1 MCNFIKKHFVKLL
14 LLLVITACE
23 SNQHPV
29 PRCIPA
35 DVLSETKTASV
46 SAYFNASSEDF
57 IADDKSLGNILN
69 NDQVVRWKY
78 TGYVTDGNPIVLRVD
93 GMWTAWA
100 DNASESDRGVTDYE
114 KYNNILSSERICGPY
129 NKIQKTFVP
138 YGKSGCKVSCE
149 LITGVQDELERG
161 AYGPPCWFKN
171 GYGAYLL
178 FKRPGDPE
186 PNETLNHMRYPV
198 SPVMHI
204 GYKPLELAGSD
215 ALSTRDRKIMDS
227 FCQEV
232 KLEPGWKIYLKILD
246 KHYYDNVGGYS
257 VTFVEGI
264 KAEER
269 FSVFEWVRKNI
280 RNELDKA
287 GEHVFKHIVG
297 NPVFKNFVF
306 ALLTLFLVFGALTYI
321 FGMVQS
327 PFSDVIVRILK
338 MALMI
343 LLISPSS
350 WEFFY
355 NHLLNLFINGI
366 DQIIAMINSHSA
378 SYNPTRPFAFLDE
391 MIVDKIFSPVIW
403 KIKIRALILADF
415 SSIFAVLVIIIA
427 VLIYIA
433 LCLYGCVIYLTAFV
447 GITFLIGLFPLLLL
461 GILFS
466 QFKSLFDGWLTQCLS
481 FSMQAIL
488 MFTLISLFGALI
500 MNYYYRIFGFTTCY
514 NEWLKVKVCILGSTG
529 CVINRSVFG
538 WTPGQIYDPKVIGLT
553 TDFNLNDRKTSDN
566 ARYKFTGGGAYIS
579 VPPERIHKDFRY
591 VDYPFLDPDS
601 QTDGDPFGIT
611 VSKDS
616 PFRQLSYYINALL
629 ASNEK
634 YVAARLIK
642 DIEDELE
649 QLQKSGT
656 INSDSRNKVLTIIN
670 NRRNTDKSQ
679 QKNALDKY
687 QDEDFK
693 SEIINS
699 LINDVIG
706 EAAQA
711 PTPQDEL
718 MKQHDYNLILGIK
731 AGYLVLWSE
740 VGSLF
745 LAALLI
751 WQMRAFIQSV
761 AVALAGGSMMSQT
774 IANMYEGGFIKIFSG
789 IPVLGVVFK
798 KIDQGIDSLK
808 FVTGNYITKTA
819 RRPLEALKR
828 VPYLGKVVKFT
839 SAATA
844 PLTSSYN
851 EYDRDF
857 RNNFKTLNYARAYIG
872 AHLGISPL
880 NAMKYLGGH
889 VAGSMFGT
897 REGGLIHNILEDR
910 AAALDSLKAHI
921 LGPEQYKPS
930 PYLPNAGE
938 DDDRNPFAKEKPHD
952 AKETPHGNGDNRL
965 LDENGNISVNR
976 DNLSDAL
983 DAREQLKTMIGNTT
997 DEAALQRMRYDLDR
1011 LDDALH
1017 KNLGNDFDRVTSAY
1031 TNSYTPVEHPKDL
1044 LVEGMSGLRVS
1055 SENLQGLGVSTVDE
1069 LVQADN
1075 SLNVP
1080 LSSDVISSGTQLH
1093 GSSGAHLD
1101 VTPPVSDVD
1110 SLLSQQDASDSARVG
1125 GFGESISTSEHGVGV
1140 EGIHDSVLRDNA
1152 GLTTP
1157 LDVTSSMESV
1167 GAGGDDAARP
1177 AVEVFEDPAGT
1188 PVESQDF
1195 GSTLDDSNVTQSS
1208 SGESDLGSTS
1218 SMESVGAD
1226 GDDAARAPVE
1236 VFEDPA
1242 GTPVESQ
1249 DFGSTLDDSNVTQ
1262 SSSGES
1268 DLGSTSSMEGVGA
1281 DGDDA
1286 ARAPVEVFEDPAGTP
1301 VESQDFGSTLDDS
1314 NVTESSS
1321 GESDLGSTSSL
1332 ESVGADGDDA
1342 ARAPVEVFEDPA
1354 GAPVESQDFGST
1366 LDDSNVTESSS
1377 GESDLGSTSSLES
1390 VGADGDDA
1398 ARAPVEVFEDPAGAP
1413 VESQDFGSTLDDS
1426 NVTESS
1432 SGESD
1437 LGSTSSMEGVGADG
1451 DDAARA
1457 AAEILNEP
1465 TSIPEDSDVFEK
1477 VELKDL
1483 SPALDDVHGLDDDIT
1498 QAHDNAVEDHFGPL
1512 EEGNT
1517 MFSQDAH
1524 PDQNVDSG
1532 LEEETALHSG
1542 IMKQDEMDTSES
1554 TVQTDTTTPEDNI
1567 VQETDDSIN
1576 LDVGVFEQ
1584 TSGVLDLGSL
1594 ENDVNIVG
1602 NEGILQ
1608 QQAAESLLD
1617 DVPKPEIDDGTVLE
1631 KVGDEVIQGEE
1642 SVFEKSGIQETEP
1655 YSTAMEQVTDK
1666 DVGRDGDAGT
1676 EKLFTTEDDTA
1687 DTKVGASVELTSE
1700 GVVNEAVQ
1708 DGFSSDNEGKLSEET
1723 KDDLVTQQEDK
1734 LEDKGPDDTDDVQGE
1749 DKQYQD
1755 VVDEDNI
1762 VEKTGDVSDQSD
1774 GKEDAESGVSD
1785 SEALAEGLIDLVS
1798 SGEESTQ
1805 AQRIQVIHPVA
1816 GLSSRDK
1823 GVVTQDKSG
1832 SSKGSVG
1839 GKGIFS
1845 AQSDVKGEV
1854 KEKKKE
1860 PSKSKAKSPSK
1871 TKSPFI
1877 TPKSLKNTFKFVMDE
1892 CAKDFSSK
1900 VLESMDKI
1908 FGESQGGKQRRRK
1921 LSKEEISLAIE
1932 QLEAVIEGL
1941 KLKKAGLTDPSE
1953 IEAIEIRIKEAE
1965 SAIRGLLNQE

>member
-35 DVLSETKTASV
+35 DALSEAKTASV
-46 SAYFNASSEDF
+46 SAYFNESSEDF
-57 IADDKSLGNILN
+57 IADDKSLGNVLK

-100 DNASESDRGVTDYE
+100 DNASESDRSVVDYE
-114 KYNNILSSERICGPY
+114 KYDSILSSERICGPY

-138 YGKSGCKVSCE
+138 YGQNECKVSCE
-149 LITGVQDELERG
+149 LIVGVQDELERG

-178 FKRPGDPE
+178 FKRPDDPE

-227 FCQEV
+227 LCQEV

-264 KAEER
+264 KQEEQ

-287 GEHVFKHIVG
+287 GEHVFKHVVG

-306 ALLTLFLVFGALTYI
+306 ALLTLFLIFGALSYI

-327 PFSDVIVRILK
+327 PFSDVIIRILK

-403 KIKIRALILADF
+403 KVKIRALILADF

-427 VLIYIA
+427 VLIYVA

-529 CVINRSVFG
+529 CVIDRSVFG

-553 TDFNLNDRKTSDN
+553 TDFNLNDRKTSGN

-649 QLQKSGT
+649 KLKKDGT
-656 INSDSRNKVLTIIN
+656 ITSDSENKVLTIIK
-670 NRRNTDKSQ
+670 NRRNADQSQ

-706 EAAQA
+706 EAAQT

-718 MKQHDYNLILGIK
+718 IKQHDYNLILGIK
-731 AGYLVLWSE
+731 AGHLILWSE

-774 IANMYEGGFIKIFSG
+774 IANMYEGGFLKIFSG

-828 VPYLGKVVKFT
+828 VPYLGNVVKFT

-857 RNNFKTLNYARAYIG
+857 RNNFKTLNYARAFIG
-872 AHLGISPL
+872 AHLGVSPL
-880 NAMKYLGGH
+880 DAMKYLGGH

-910 AAALDSLKAHI
+910 EAALDSLKAHI

-930 PYLPNAGE
+930 PYIPNAGEE
-938 DDDRNPFAKEKPHD
+938 DDDRNPFAKEKPHAD
-952 AKETPHGNGDNRL
+952 KETSPGNGDNRL
-965 LDENGNISVNR
+965 LDENGNISINK

-983 DAREQLKTMIGNTT
+983 DAREQLKTMIENTT
-997 DEAALQRMRYDLDR
+997 DEGALQKIRYDLDR

-1017 KNLGNDFDRVTSAY
+1017 KNLGSDFDKVTTAY
-1031 TNSYTPVEHPKDL
+1031 ANSHTPIEHPKDL
-1044 LVEGMSGLRVS
+1044 LGEGMSGFNVS
-1055 SENLQGLGVSTVDE
+1055 SENLQGLGVPKVDE
-1069 LVQADN
+1069 VVQADSN
-1075 SLNVP
+1075 LSVP
-1080 LSSDVISSGTQLH
+1080 LNSDIISSST
-1093 GSSGAHLD
+1093 HLD
-1101 VTPPVSDVD
+1101 VTPTVSDAD
-1110 SLLSQQDASDSARVG
+1110 SLLSQQ
-1125 GFGESISTSEHGVGV
+1125 VGV
-1140 EGIHDSVLRDNA
+1140 EGVHDSVLRDNA

-1157 LDVTSSMESV
+1157 LDVTSPMDSV
-1167 GAGGDDAARP
+1167 DSEVSRDSAAAAFNEFTNTTEHDAGFETVELQTLSPPSDGSSVIEDTQSGIIQQHSVVDDA
-1177 AVEVFEDPAGT
+1177 
-1188 PVESQDF
+1188 
-1195 GSTLDDSNVTQSS
+1195 
-1208 SGESDLGSTS
+1208 LGSTS
-1218 SMESVGAD
+1218 SMEGVGTE
-1226 GDDAARAPVE
+1226 GDTAARAPVE
-1236 VFEDPA
+1236 VFEDSA
-1242 GTPVESQ
+1242 GSAIESQ
-1249 DFGSTLDDSNVTQ
+1249 DFGSAPDDTLGVEHSDIMQQSGDVDDTL
-1262 SSSGES
+1262 SSA
-1268 DLGSTSSMEGVGA
+1268 SSMEDVG
-1281 DGDDA
+1281 
-1286 ARAPVEVFEDPAGTP
+1286 
-1301 VESQDFGSTLDDS
+1301 
-1314 NVTESSS
+1314 TES
-1321 GESDLGSTSSL
+1321 D
-1332 ESVGADGDDA
+1332 
-1342 ARAPVEVFEDPA
+1342 
-1354 GAPVESQDFGST
+1354 
-1366 LDDSNVTESSS
+1366 SSS
-1377 GESDLGSTSSLES
+1377 TT
-1390 VGADGDDA
+1390 
-1398 ARAPVEVFEDPAGAP
+1398 AGMF
-1413 VESQDFGSTLDDS
+1413 D
-1426 NVTESS
+1426 
-1432 SGESD
+1432 
-1437 LGSTSSMEGVGADG
+1437 
-1451 DDAARA
+1451 
-1457 AAEILNEP
+1457 EP
-1465 TSIPEDSDVFEK
+1465 TV
-1477 VELKDL
+1477 
-1483 SPALDDVHGLDDDIT
+1483 A
-1498 QAHDNAVEDHFGPL
+1498 L

-1517 MFSQDAH
+1517 MFSQAEH
-1524 PDQNVDSG
+1524 SGQNIEG
-1532 LEEETALHSG
+1532 LGEETGLHAG
-1542 IMKQDEMDTSES
+1542 IVKQNEVDESES
-1554 TVQTDTTTPEDNI
+1554 AVKADTTFPEDNI
-1567 VQETDDSIN
+1567 VQETDSSVESG
-1576 LDVGVFEQ
+1576 VGVNVFEQ
-1584 TSGVLDLGSL
+1584 ADVFDIGSL
-1594 ENDVNIVG
+1594 ESDVSAVG
-1602 NEGILQ
+1602 DEGIFK

-1617 DVPKPEIDDGTVLE
+1617 DVPNPETSDDTVSE
-1631 KVGDEVIQGEE
+1631 KVAEME
-1642 SVFEKSGIQETEP
+1642 SVFEKADIQETDP
-1655 YSTAMEQVTDK
+1655 HSITMEQAADENIQVEYNVAGDTD
-1666 DVGRDGDAGT
+1666 A
-1676 EKLFTTEDDTA
+1676 EKLLTEDL
-1687 DTKVGASVELTSE
+1687 TKYAKVDASVSE
-1700 GVVNEAVQ
+1700 ETRGDLFVSE
-1708 DGFSSDNEGKLSEET
+1708 DEGKLSEVP
-1723 KDDLVTQQEDK
+1723 KDGLVTQQEDK
-1734 LEDKGPDDTDDVQGE
+1734 FEDVVPDDSMSDAADSTAADGEKMSPEGFVTSEEIDTSDVQGE
-1749 DKQYQD
+1749 GKQDQD
-1755 VVDEDNI
+1755 VVDKV

-1774 GKEDAESGVSD
+1774 TKGESEVGVPE
-1785 SEALAEGLIDLVS
+1785 SESLAEGLINLVS
-1798 SGEESTQ
+1798 TGEGLHQDQS
-1805 AQRIQVIHPVA
+1805 IQIVQPVA
-1816 GLSSRDK
+1816 GLSNKDK
-1823 GVVTQDKSG
+1823 GVVAQDKVSDK
-1832 SSKGSVG
+1832 KGAIG
-1839 GKGIFS
+1839 GQGVSS
-1845 AQSDVKGEV
+1845 AQSDVKVEN

-1860 PSKSKAKSPSK
+1860 SSKSKAKSPSK
-1871 TKSPFI
+1871 TKSPFV
-1877 TPKSLKNTFKFVMDE
+1877 TPKSLKNTFSFVLHE

-1900 VLESMDKI
+1900 VLESVDKL
-1908 FGESQGGKQRRRK
+1908 FGESQGGKQKRR

-1932 QLEAVIEGL
+1932 QLKSVIESL
-1941 KLKKAGLTDPSE
+1941 KAKKANLTDHRE
-1953 IEAIEIRIKEAE
+1953 IESIELRIKEAE
-1965 SAIRGLLNQE
+1965 TAMRGLLDQE